1 MRHTSTLESEG
12 VCAQPKIFR
21 ERQCVCFG
29 SWLCKNA
36 AALRRRRMSISPSVV
51 LVVKISQAYS
61 AAIDFGKLFSSSF
74 DFLSFHTSRVKN
86 GPDALEMGC
95 LRFPDSELRTSR
107 EVRFG
112 AARAQMAQPKAVM
125 ARSRS

>member
-1 MRHTSTLESEG
+1 MAD
-12 VCAQPKIFR
+12 VA
-21 ERQCVCFG
+21 FG

-74 DFLSFHTSRVKN
+74 RFFEFSHSQGQIEKN
-86 GPDALEMGC
+86 SA
-95 LRFPDSELRTSR
+95 
-107 EVRFG
+107 
-112 AARAQMAQPKAVM
+112 
-125 ARSRS
+125 